1 MNLSPRG
8 IALLEELEGR
18 YHKLYM
24 DSGGEPTIGIGHLI
38 TRPERRSGNIMIGGQ
53 AVNYRD
59 TLTDAQI
66 EALLRQD
73 VATAER
79 IIADTITADLTQN
92 QYDALVAF
100 VFNTGTT
107 GNKLRRA
114 INSKAPESVIVELW
128 REWCHDNGHV
138 VQGLKNRREKE
149 LAVWKAIN

>member
-1 MNLSPRG
+1 MNLSTRG

-38 TRPERRSGNIMIGGQ
+38 TRPERRSGNIMIGGV

-73 VATAER
+73 VAVAEK
-79 IIADTITADLTQN
+79 IIADTITADLNQN
-92 QYDALVAF
+92 QYDALVCF
-100 VFNTGTT
+100 VLNTGTT

-114 INSKAPESVIVELW
+114 INSHAPEEVILAAW
-128 REWCHDNGHV
+128 REWKHDNGHV
-138 VQGLKNRREKE
+138 VQGLINRREKE
-149 LAVWKAIN
+149 IALWKVTN